1 MLTAF
6 VMPNDLSDL
15 CRVCLQLP
23 EESQYL
29 DLTTIYDEDD
39 HLTYGECF
47 TICTQI
53 DLSAGEGVPHH
64 LCKPC
69 GLELQMS
76 YDFHKKIEES
86 KRVIEQCQKQI
97 EEQKRNSNTDESEG
111 LHTNTSGEG
120 REVVQLLNEKYVISD
135 DEEDVDE
142 ERAVSSQ
149 EMQNVSIMQSEFNT
163 PAQEDDETDEMNI
176 INKICHIEDKDTN
189 TTMEHMD
196 EHDVAN
202 DAEEMD
208 DYQNLETLED
218 EETETLQIKCGENTI
233 PIQVTKYNTIKCGVN
248 EEYVEYAEEEENVED
263 EGVAESEQDK
273 ILNEEYAQEPN
284 DEDIAEH
291 LRWQD
296 NVVAVASKEHLPIEI
311 EDDDDDD
318 NDEQEEGDDE
328 HEAIYETNEN
338 HIIIEDSSHDDK
350 VEDETIET
358 VNNNDG
364 NNTTTRK
371 RHVGSYSCDYCHR
384 VFPNYS
390 RMKTHRRCHEKDRP
404 KFSCSQ
410 CGRMYATKQ
419 ARDCHVQTAH
429 EKSGFTCSICNK
441 VFAIRKSLEIHVRYH
456 TGDFPHACNLCDKK
470 FAQVCHL
477 NTHINVKHNKI
488 RFSCDY
494 PGCGKF
500 FTSSTS
506 LRNHEF
512 THGIM
517 PFECEYCQQ
526 GYPAKAKLRI
536 HILRKHGMDLSKDQ
550 LENMRKF
557 HVMRSKVNL
566 VQFERL
572 NDDIVPPEE
581 EIITNTTITP
591 CIPAGIRLPLPA
603 GPPFICEFCGHSSKT
618 KALLAS
624 HRHRKH
630 RHKESAYQCE
640 KCDQQFSSKD
650 VYDKHL
656 KRVSCQ
662 KYPEFQCEFCSK
674 KIIGSANYKIHLRF
688 HKKIYPFE
696 CDQCGKGFMLAVH
709 LKVHKQTKHE
719 NKRYVC
725 EEANCGK
732 FFKSQQ
738 SLKNHTYVHLGSL
751 PYSCEYCGKM
761 FTNRGSLRW
770 HLKTCHGREVTGQDL
785 ERMLVSAEISIKAE
799 VQSVEFCEEEDKKE
813 QELKLI

>member
-218 EETETLQIKCGENTI
+218 EE
-233 PIQVTKYNTIKCGVN
+233 
-248 EEYVEYAEEEENVED
+248 
-263 EGVAESEQDK
+263 
-273 ILNEEYAQEPN
+273 
-284 DEDIAEH
+284 
-291 LRWQD
+291 
-296 NVVAVASKEHLPIEI
+296 
-311 EDDDDDD
+311 
-318 NDEQEEGDDE
+318 
-328 HEAIYETNEN
+328 
-338 HIIIEDSSHDDK
+338 
-350 VEDETIET
+350 
-358 VNNNDG
+358 
-364 NNTTTRK
+364 
-371 RHVGSYSCDYCHR
+371 
-384 VFPNYS
+384 
-390 RMKTHRRCHEKDRP
+390 
-404 KFSCSQ
+404 
-410 CGRMYATKQ
+410 
-419 ARDCHVQTAH
+419 
-429 EKSGFTCSICNK
+429 
-441 VFAIRKSLEIHVRYH
+441 
-456 TGDFPHACNLCDKK
+456 
-470 FAQVCHL
+470 
-477 NTHINVKHNKI
+477 
-488 RFSCDY
+488 
-494 PGCGKF
+494 
-500 FTSSTS
+500 
-506 LRNHEF
+506 
-512 THGIM
+512 
-517 PFECEYCQQ
+517 
-526 GYPAKAKLRI
+526 
-536 HILRKHGMDLSKDQ
+536 
-550 LENMRKF
+550 
-557 HVMRSKVNL
+557 
-566 VQFERL
+566 ERL